1 MFYEIFVRLCKEKGI
16 SPTKAG
22 TAIGCSRSTVNGWKN
37 GAQPHPKKMAEIAKY
52 FGVSVAYLTGEEQPQ
67 NNAQN
72 VINSAVVQGNHA
84 TTLIV
89 KNGSTYEKELT
100 DQEVELLRIFEVLD
114 VKKKISLLS
123 YAFDLEEQQE
133 KGK

>member
-1 MFYEIFVRLCKEKGI
+1 MDYDIFVQLCKEKGV

-22 TAIGCSRSTVNGWKN
+22 MDIGCSRATVNGWKN
-37 GAQPHPKKMAEIAKY
+37 GAQPQPKKVAELAKY
-52 FGVSVAYLTGEEQPQ
+52 FGVSVAYLNGEEIH

-89 KNGSTYEKELT
+89 KNGHTYEKELS
-100 DQEVELLRIFEVLD
+100 DQEVELLRIFEVLG
-114 VKKKISLLS
+114 VKKKTSLLS
-123 YAFDLEEQQE
+123 YAFELEEQQGRE
-133 KGK
+133 K